1 MPNDIVDFLISNKA
15 FLLDVM
21 EKVAS
26 RQNSANVLFQ
36 DELEEQKL
44 TETKREIVDEVC
56 RSLGCTIEDFNDT
69 IADKALDTYLK
80 HLEKI

>member
-1 MPNDIVDFLISNKA
+1 MSNNIVDFLISNKA

-21 EKVAS
+21 EKVNA
-26 RQNSANVLFQ
+26 RQNSTNTLFQ
-36 DELEEQKL
+36 EELDEQKL
-44 TETKREIVDEVC
+44 AETKRVIIDEVC

>member
-1 MPNDIVDFLISNKA
+1 MSNSIVDFLISNKA
-15 FLLDVM
+15 FLLEVV
-21 EKVAS
+21 EKVNA
-26 RQNSANVLFQ
+26 RQNIANVLFQ
-36 DELEEQKL
+36 EDLDDQKL
-44 TETKREIVDEVC
+44 VETKRLIIDEVC

>member
-1 MPNDIVDFLISNKA
+1 MSNNIVDFLISNKA
-15 FLLDVM
+15 FLLEVV
-21 EKVAS
+21 EKVNA

-36 DELEEQKL
+36 DELDDQKL
-44 TETKREIVDEVC
+44 LETKRLIIDEVC
-56 RSLGCTIEDFNDT
+56 RSLSCTIEDFNDK